1 MAKVEDNEMIP
12 KAARKQ
18 SVQGTPIRLSADLS
32 AEILQ
37 ARREWHNIFKILKGE
52 NLQPRTLNQ
61 ARLSFG
67 KEGEQDVGEGLVAKS
82 YPLLRPYG
90 L

>member
-1 MAKVEDNEMIP
+1 MRWFQRQQENSQFK
-12 KAARKQ
+12 
-18 SVQGTPIRLSADLS
+18 GTPIRLSADLS

-61 ARLSFG
+61 AKLSFEI
-67 KEGEQDVGEGLVAKS
+67 EGEKNAGEGLVAKS
-82 YPLLRPYG
+82 CPLLQPYG